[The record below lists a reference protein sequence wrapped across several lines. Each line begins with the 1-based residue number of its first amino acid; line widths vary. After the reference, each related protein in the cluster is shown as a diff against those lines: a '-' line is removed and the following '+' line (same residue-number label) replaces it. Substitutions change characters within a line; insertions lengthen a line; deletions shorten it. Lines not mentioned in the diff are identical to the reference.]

1 MQGWG
6 LRRPRSPVVLLLR
19 PAAAAEARHDDA
31 RRRPD
36 SRRARVRNPTA
47 RSAFAATSVGGAR
60 RAPPRRVAGVAIVR
74 PLRLAS
80 AWAGVRD
87 SLWFVPGIGA
97 VLGATLA
104 LVAVRVPNP
113 DGDLA
118 WLEAWL
124 FGGGVEGARGVLS
137 TIAGSLITVTGVVFS
152 VTVVA
157 LQLASSQ
164 FSPRVLGGFVADRVN
179 QVVLG
184 VFIGTFTYT
193 LLVLRTIHSE
203 GADRETFVPQVG
215 VTLALV
221 LLLASIGAL
230 IVFIDHAARSVQ
242 ASVILERETR
252 RTLARMEAVFPARRA
267 AAAPAGADR
276 PVAAAGAAAAVAAGS
291 AGYLQS
297 VDADALGELARAHGL
312 TMRTELLVGGFALP
326 GTKLASVWP
335 AAAVD
340 DDVRA
345 AVRGAFALGPERTPE
360 QDVELGILALADIAV
375 RALSPGINDPTTAMH
390 AIDRLAELLAALA
403 PRVAPTAERGA
414 DDRRGAHVVGRQT
427 TFDRAAGLAFDQIRH
442 YGVSNPA
449 VARRLLGV
457 LGELAGGTEGATRRV
472 IAVQAEAIARAARR
486 EVADPVDA
494 AAIERLAGRVLRA
507 AAEGR
512 PEGA

>member
-19 PAAAAEARHDDA
+19 PAAAAAEARHDDA

-47 RSAFAATSVGGAR
+47 RSAVAVTSVGGAR
-60 RAPPRRVAGVAIVR
+60 RAPPRRVAVVAIVR

-252 RTLARMEAVFPARRA
+252 RTLARMEAVFPA
-267 AAAPAGADR
+267 
-276 PVAAAGAAAAVAAGS
+276 AAVAAGS

-414 DDRRGAHVVGRQT
+414 DDRRGGHVVVRQT

-457 LGELAGGTEGATRRV
+457 LGELAGDTEGATRRV

-486 EVADPVDA
+486 ELIDAVEAADV
-494 AAIERLAGRVLRA
+494 ERLAERVLRA
-507 AAEGR
+507 AA
-512 PEGA
+512 GADGT

>member
-1 MQGWG
+1 
-6 LRRPRSPVVLLLR
+6 
-19 PAAAAEARHDDA
+19 
-31 RRRPD
+31 
-36 SRRARVRNPTA
+36 
-47 RSAFAATSVGGAR
+47 
-60 RAPPRRVAGVAIVR
+60 VAIVR

-80 AWAGVRD
+80 AWAGARD
-87 SLWFVPGIGA
+87 SLWFVPGLGA
-97 VLGATLA
+97 VLGASLA

-113 DGDLA
+113 GGDLA

-252 RTLARMEAVFPARRA
+252 RTLARMEAVFPEPRA
-267 AAAPAGADR
+267 LAPPVGVDPPAAAPGV
-276 PVAAAGAAAAVAAGS
+276 PAAVAAGS

-297 VDADALGELARAHGL
+297 VDADALGELARASGL
-312 TMRTELLVGGFALP
+312 TVRTELLVGAFALP
-326 GTKLASVWP
+326 GTTLASVWP
-335 AAAVD
+335 AGAVD
-340 DDVRA
+340 DDVTATVRA
-345 AVRGAFALGPERTPE
+345 AFALGPERTPE

-375 RALSPGINDPTTAMH
+375 RALSPGLNDPTTAMH
-390 AIDRLAELLAALA
+390 AIDRLAQLLAALA
-403 PRVAPTAERGA
+403 PRVAPTAVRRADEGRGA
-414 DDRRGAHVVGRQT
+414 RVIVRQT
-427 TFDRAAGLAFDQIRH
+427 TFDRAVGLAFDQIRH
-442 YGVSNPA
+442 YGVSDPG

-457 LGELAGGTEGATRRV
+457 LGELAGATEADARQA
-472 IAVQAEAIARAARR
+472 IAAQAEAIARAARR
-486 EVADPVDA
+486 ALADPVDA
-494 AAIERLAGRVLRA
+494 ADVERLAERLAERVRGA
-507 AAEGR
+507 AADGR
-512 PEGA
+512 ADGS